1 MQRVNEC
8 IAQLRAMTDW
18 NTFAVSLV
26 AQHDAGKALSLRQ
39 VEAAEAMIAKVAAT
53 RARQAATK
61 AVDLS
66 AVHQMFDAAL
76 KNGLKRPRF
85 VFGSLRLS
93 LAAETSRNAGA
104 VYVKLD
110 GEYAGKVEG
119 GVYKPVGAGNVA
131 TAQAIAT
138 IAADPLAAAVKH
150 GRDTGQC
157 ACCGRTLTDPE
168 SVARGIGPIC
178 AEKWGLL

>member
-8 IAQLRAMTDW
+8 IAQLREMTSW
-18 NTFAVSLV
+18 NSFAASLV
-26 AQHDAGKALSLRQ
+26 AQYDSKGSLSVAQ
-39 VEAAEAMIAKVAAT
+39 VEAAERMFAKMTANAANKS
-53 RARQAATK
+53 AAK

-66 AVHQMFDAAL
+66 NVHKMFDAAL
-76 KNGLKRPRF
+76 AHGLKRPRF
-85 VFGSLRLS
+85 AFGDLRLS
-93 LAAETSRNAGA
+93 LASETSRNAGA
-104 VYVKLD
+104 VYVKLG
-110 GEYAGKVEG
+110 GEYAGKVQG
-119 GVYKPVGAGNVA
+119 GVYHPVGAGSVA

-138 IAADPLAAAVKH
+138 IAADPLAAAVQH

-178 AEKWGLL
+178 AAHWGIG